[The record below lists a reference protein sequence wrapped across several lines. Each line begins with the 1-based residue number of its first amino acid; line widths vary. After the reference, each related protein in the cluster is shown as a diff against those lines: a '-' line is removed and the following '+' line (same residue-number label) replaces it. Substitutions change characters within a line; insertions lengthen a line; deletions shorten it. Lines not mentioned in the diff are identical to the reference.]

1 MLVLLFALRLHV
13 SFAASCSDNL
23 NGMILSERPGTGKTL
38 TAESVAEIA
47 QMPLFPITCQDMGTG
62 PDEVEVYL
70 QLVFESG
77 QSWNCVLLLEEADV
91 FLEERTLT
99 DFQRNSLVSV
109 FLRTLEHYEG
119 ILILTSSRVGTF
131 DEAFRSR
138 IHIVLYYED
147 LKSRSLKTIW
157 SNFFSRLE
165 STEER
170 ENVGEIEERLDQLA
184 NHKLNRREIRNAL
197 ATAR

>member
-1 MLVLLFALRLHV
+1 
-13 SFAASCSDNL
+13 
-23 NGMILSERPGTGKTL
+23 MILSERPGTGKTL

-47 QMPLFPITCQDMGTG
+47 QMPLFPITYQDMGTE
-62 PDEVEVYL
+62 PDEVEAYL
-70 QLVFESG
+70 QLVFEVFELG

-109 FLRTLEHYEG
+109 FLRTLEYYEG

-138 IHIVLYYED
+138 IHIALHYED
-147 LKSRSLKTIW
+147 LKPRSRKTIW
-157 SNFFSRLE
+157 SNFLSRLE
-165 STEER
+165 GTEVG
-170 ENVGEIEERLDQLA
+170 ENVAEIGERLDQLA
-184 NHKLNRREIRNAL
+184 NYKFNGRDIRNAL